1 MKLKVLILGYLLCF
15 SLISFAQNTNK
26 IKPKEVYWIADGK
39 KIDINRAQSGIAI
52 PEHLE
57 FVAVIPV
64 TQKQIGKKF
73 IFKWYRRGATND
85 YPLNTFIRKVED
97 IKPGDNLVILKA
109 GRSNLKKGW
118 VKVQVEDETDGS
130 RLGFENKL
138 EFWINLL

>member
-1 MKLKVLILGYLLCF
+1 MKFKILTLGILLCF
-15 SLISFAQNTNK
+15 SLVSYAQNSSK
-26 IKPKEVYWIADGK
+26 IVPKEVYWVADGK

-52 PEHLE
+52 PEQLE
-57 FVAVIPV
+57 FVAVVPV

-97 IKPGDNLVILKA
+97 IKSGDNLVILKA

-118 VKVQVEDETDGS
+118 IKVQVEETNGN
-130 RLGFENKL
+130 RLGFDNKL

>member
-1 MKLKVLILGYLLCF
+1 MKFKILTLGILLYF
-15 SLISFAQNTNK
+15 SLVSYAQNSSK
-26 IKPKEVYWIADGK
+26 IVPKEVYWVADGK

-52 PEHLE
+52 PEQLE
-57 FVAVIPV
+57 FVAVVPV

-97 IKPGDNLVILKA
+97 IKSGDNLVILKA

-118 VKVQVEDETDGS
+118 IKVQVE
-130 RLGFENKL
+130 
-138 EFWINLL
+138 

>member
-1 MKLKVLILGYLLCF
+1 MKFKILTLGILLCF
-15 SLISFAQNTNK
+15 SLVSYAQNSSK
-26 IKPKEVYWIADGK
+26 IVPQEVYWVADGK

-52 PEHLE
+52 PEQLE
-57 FVAVIPV
+57 FVAVVPV

-85 YPLNTFIRKVED
+85 YPLNTFIRKIED
-97 IKPGDNLVILKA
+97 IKSGDNLVVLRS

-118 VKVQVEDETDGS
+118 VKVQVEETNGK
-130 RLGFENKL
+130 RLGFDNKL